1 MSTGYSPIQFSTFS
15 SSYLWFL
22 VANGSKLALGKI
34 WCFFFFFCFIE
45 DTPCPAIDLGII
57 LDSSGSLDSG
67 DNQENIQKFAK
78 ALIGKF
84 DVKPGEDGTHV
95 SIVQFDSDPTLL
107 LRFNDLQTKSNVES
121 KIDSYRIR
129 RGSTYINKAL
139 DMTHDEFASGMRGP
153 RYPKV
158 RIPSCLQIC
167 I

>member
-1 MSTGYSPIQFSTFS
+1 M
-15 SSYLWFL
+15 
-22 VANGSKLALGKI
+22 
-34 WCFFFFFCFIE
+34 FFFLSE
-45 DTPCPAIDLGII
+45 DTPCPPIDLGII
-57 LDSSGSLDSG
+57 LDSSGSLNSG

-95 SIVQFDSDPTLL
+95 SIVQFDTDPTVL

-121 KIDSYRIR
+121 KIDSYRISQ
-129 RGSTYINKAL
+129 GGQTFLNKAF
-139 DMTHDEFASGMRGP
+139 DKADDEFASGMRG
-153 RYPKV
+153 REFIKV